1 MEDTR
6 GQECRK
12 RFFAIQI
19 ALRFLVG

>member
-12 RFFAIQI
+12 RIFAIQI